1 MYIYIYVYIYIC
13 IYIYMYI
20 YMYIYIYIKWSDI
33 VGLRVTSESS
43 HFDYG
48 PIHQLKHTGTI
59 VPADE
64 TDLNI

>member
-1 MYIYIYVYIYIC
+1 MYI
-13 IYIYMYI
+13 
-20 YMYIYIYIKWSDI
+20 YIYIYIKWSDI
-33 VGLRVTSESS
+33 FGLRVTSESS